1 MKRHQDHKKI
11 ILVGQAGSGK
21 THLAELF
28 DRFGFRPH
36 LSCTTRKMRVGE
48 VHMEHYNFMSTLKF
62 LWWKL
67 LGRFWETKKF
77 NGWRYGTLKTE
88 WNSADLFIFTP
99 SGCKDISAEERKDC
113 LVVFLHIQEP
123 IRRKR
128 LMERSDADKVE
139 RRLAA
144 DREDFMHF
152 DDYDLV
158 IRDPYFDVYD
168 TFMEITLM
176 AGK

>member
-1 MKRHQDHKKI
+1 MDKYKKI

-28 DRFGFRPH
+28 DKFGFRPH
-36 LSCTTRKMRVGE
+36 LSCTTRKMRDGE
-48 VHMEHYNFMSTLKF
+48 EHMKHYNFMSSIKF

-88 WNSADLFIFTP
+88 WETADLFIFTP
-99 SGCKDISAEERKDC
+99 SGCKDISLKERKDC
-113 LVVFLHIQEP
+113 FIVYLSIPEP
-123 IRRKR
+123 IRKKR
-128 LMERSDADKVE
+128 LMQRSDADKVE

-144 DREDFMHF
+144 DKADFMHF
-152 DDYDLV
+152 DDYDM
-158 IRDPYFDVYD
+158 IIIDPWFDAKD
-168 TFMEITLM
+168 AFMDILKRAEVC
-176 AGK
+176 